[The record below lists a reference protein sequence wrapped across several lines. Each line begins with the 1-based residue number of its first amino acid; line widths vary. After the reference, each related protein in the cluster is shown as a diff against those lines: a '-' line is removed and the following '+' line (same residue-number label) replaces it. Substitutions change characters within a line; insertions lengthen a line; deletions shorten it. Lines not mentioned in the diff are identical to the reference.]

1 MWSTTQIWATSKCTQ
16 IVSKCVWD
24 EWRVSKIWAV
34 EANVTWKELRR
45 LEMLVDLALTLLL
58 TPRPEEGITRDV
70 IKMRN
75 KVTDTAINI
84 VMDALLCCIHHQRCN
99 KLTQNLEAACC
110 KTELYSDLTSRQFI
124 SDRVCSFKSPIT
136 NRDFHF
142 KMENFPNM
150 VVTMV
155 HFFLQQLETFSTL
168 GIKFNF
174 RYIGVLHPWL
184 QHSRLNNIVGE
195 KAFLHSHSGVQLN
208 TVATQKVDILK
219 PVLFCLHFIQLLLIK
234 GSGCWTTVHWLL

>member
-1 MWSTTQIWATSKCTQ
+1 
-16 IVSKCVWD
+16 
-24 EWRVSKIWAV
+24 
-34 EANVTWKELRR
+34 
-45 LEMLVDLALTLLL
+45 MLVDLALTLLL

-84 VMDALLCCIHHQRCN
+84 VMDALLCCIDTHQQRCN

-174 RYIGVLHPWL
+174 RYIGVLHP
-184 QHSRLNNIVGE
+184 
-195 KAFLHSHSGVQLN
+195 
-208 TVATQKVDILK
+208 
-219 PVLFCLHFIQLLLIK
+219 
-234 GSGCWTTVHWLL
+234 

>member
-16 IVSKCVWD
+16 IVSKCVWS
-24 EWRVSKIWAV
+24 ELRMSKIWVV
-34 EANVTWKELRR
+34 EANFTWKELRR

-58 TPRPEEGITRDV
+58 TPRPEEGITREV
-70 IKMRN
+70 IEMRN
-75 KVTDTAINI
+75 KVTDTVINI
-84 VMDALLCCIHHQRCN
+84 VMDALLCWYTPPEMQQVDTEFRGCVA
-99 KLTQNLEAACC
+99 KLNFIQTSLPVNLSQ
-110 KTELYSDLTSRQFI
+110 TEFVHS
-124 SDRVCSFKSPIT
+124 SPIT

>member
-1 MWSTTQIWATSKCTQ
+1 
-16 IVSKCVWD
+16 
-24 EWRVSKIWAV
+24 
-34 EANVTWKELRR
+34 
-45 LEMLVDLALTLLL
+45 
-58 TPRPEEGITRDV
+58 
-70 IKMRN
+70 
-75 KVTDTAINI
+75 
-84 VMDALLCCIHHQRCN
+84 
-99 KLTQNLEAACC
+99 
-110 KTELYSDLTSRQFI
+110 
-124 SDRVCSFKSPIT
+124 
-136 NRDFHF
+136 
-142 KMENFPNM
+142 MENFPNM

-234 GSGCWTTVHWLL
+234 GSGWTLYCPLVTITYYSIVRRPTEPEPELGGSHEQTGAGHSEDSRRIRRREKITIAQNWSLG